1 MDPSGGGVSL
11 LLLNRDVLRCLMG
24 CVSVVLGGM
33 VHAQMAAL
41 PLPMPSIPAPALRLE
56 PVRAEPRPTVARD
69 ALLPDEQRLVSLFE
83 AAAPAVAYITTEVVQ
98 TNAAFVR
105 EVSQGAGSGVVW
117 DHLGHIVTN
126 HHVISQ
132 ARRVMVQLGAGPLV
146 EGVVVGR
153 APEYD
158 LAVIRLVRTP
168 PGLLDSV
175 RPIPLGRSAELRVG
189 QSVLAIGNPFGL
201 QRTLT
206 RGIVSAVD
214 RELATTSNREVVG
227 VIQTDAAIHPGN
239 SGGPLLDSA
248 GRLVGINTAI
258 RAAAGSVAGIGFSIP
273 IDLINRVVP
282 QLISYGR
289 VPMPGIGVTPVRADL
304 AARAGVQ
311 GVMVAD
317 VEPGSP
323 ASEAGLLG
331 YNARSGEMGDVI
343 TAVNGYAV
351 GSAAALTQALEAL
364 GINGVAQLTVVRQ
377 VFPDQRR
384 ERRVALRVA
393 DMRQ

>member
-1 MDPSGGGVSL
+1 M
-11 LLLNRDVLRCLMG
+11 LLNQMVLR
-24 CVSVVLGGM
+24 SVIGGTLI
-33 VHAQMAAL
+33 VWGGLAQAQMAPL
-41 PLPMPSIPAPALRLE
+41 PLPMPSIPAPAVRLE

-117 DHLGHIVTN
+117 DNLGHIVTN

-132 ARRVMVQLGAGPLV
+132 ARRVMVQLGAGPMA

-153 APEYD
+153 APEFD

-168 PGLLDSV
+168 PGLLETV
-175 RPIPLGRSAELRVG
+175 RPIPLGRSAELQVG

-273 IDLINRVVP
+273 VDLVNRVVP
-282 QLISYGR
+282 QLITRGR
-289 VPMPGIGVTPVRADL
+289 VPLPGIGVIPMRTDL
-304 AARAGVQ
+304 AARAGLQ
-311 GVMVAD
+311 GVMVAE
-317 VEPGSP
+317 VQPGSP
-323 ASEAGLLG
+323 AAEVGLLS
-331 YNARSGEMGDVI
+331 YNPRSGELGDVI
-343 TAVNGYAV
+343 TAVNGRPVAT
-351 GSAAALTQALEAL
+351 AAALTQALEAL
-364 GINGVAQLTVVRQ
+364 GINAVAQLTVVRQ

-384 ERRVALRVA
+384 ERMMAVRVA